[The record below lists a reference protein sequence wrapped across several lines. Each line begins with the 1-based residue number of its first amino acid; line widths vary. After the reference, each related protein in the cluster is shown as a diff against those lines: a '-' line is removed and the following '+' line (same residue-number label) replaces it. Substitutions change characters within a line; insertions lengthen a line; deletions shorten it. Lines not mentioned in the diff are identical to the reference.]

1 MSNKLSPNQKLS
13 FSPKWM
19 KFISISLRPVIRLLI
34 KNKVEFK
41 TFLNIC
47 RDLYVKEAESYIYET
62 SKDKRGK
69 ISSIAYQ
76 TGLDRREVSTILKT
90 TKPIEECVIEQNRS
104 REGYILDHWS
114 SDPMFCDDKGF
125 PLPLKRS
132 GSGLSFETLVQRFG
146 KNISHGP
153 ILEALLDA
161 QCVEIKKSMVVY
173 KNKNFIPAKQ
183 LHDDKIKIV
192 AKSINRLSS
201 TIDHNLTAKEDLFF
215 QRNLYSIRVSHQHHE
230 SFKLEVMTMINE
242 HYNNYLIPEFER
254 IESKYETNIK
264 AQQSLPIGLGL
275 FFFNDTIDH
284 EEESS

>member
-1 MSNKLSPNQKLS
+1 MSKNLAQNQSLS
-13 FSPKWM
+13 FSPKWL
-19 KFISISLRPVIRLLI
+19 KFILISLSPIIRLLV

-41 TFLNIC
+41 TFLNLC
-47 RDLYVKEAESYIYET
+47 RELYVKEAETFINET

-90 TKPIEECVIEQNRS
+90 PKPIECVTEQNRS
-104 REGYILDHWS
+104 REGYILDQWS
-114 SDPMFCDDKGF
+114 SDPMFCDDDGN

-132 GSGLSFETLVQRFG
+132 GNGLSFETLVQRFG

-161 QCVEIKKSMVVY
+161 KCIELSGSLVKY
-173 KNKNFIPAKQ
+173 KNKNYIPAQQ
-183 LHDDKIKIV
+183 LKDDKIKIV

-201 TIDHNLTAKEDLFF
+201 TIEHNLSDKDDLFF
-215 QRNLYSIRVSHQHHE
+215 QRNLYSIRISEKHLEH
-230 SFKLEVMTMINE
+230 FKQEVMDLLKN
-242 HYNNYLIPEFER
+242 HYDKKLIPEFER

-264 AQQSLPIGLGL
+264 ARQSLPIGLGL
-275 FFFNDTIDH
+275 FFFNDTTDH

>member
-1 MSNKLSPNQKLS
+1 MSKNLAQNQSLS
-13 FSPKWM
+13 FSPKWL
-19 KFISISLRPVIRLLI
+19 KFILISLSPIIRLLV

-41 TFLNIC
+41 TFLNLC
-47 RDLYVKEAESYIYET
+47 RELYVKEAETFINET

-90 TKPIEECVIEQNRS
+90 PKPIECVTEQNRS
-104 REGYILDHWS
+104 REGYILDQWS
-114 SDPMFCDDKGF
+114 SDPMFCDDHGN

-132 GSGLSFETLVQRFG
+132 GNGLSFETLVQRFG

-161 QCVEIKKSMVVY
+161 KCIELSGSLVKY
-173 KNKNFIPAKQ
+173 KNKNYIPAQQ
-183 LHDDKIKIV
+183 LKDDKIKIV

-201 TIDHNLTAKEDLFF
+201 TIEHNLSDKDDLFF
-215 QRNLYSIRVSHQHHE
+215 QRNLYSIRISEKHLEH
-230 SFKLEVMTMINE
+230 FKQEVMDLLKN
-242 HYNNYLIPEFER
+242 HYDKKLIPEFER

-264 AQQSLPIGLGL
+264 ARQSLPIGLGL
-275 FFFNDTIDH
+275 FFFNDTTDH